1 MKIALGT
8 VQFGM
13 SYGIAN
19 KLGEVGS
26 PEIERIL
33 QYADRNGVEILDVA
47 SSYGNAESAIGK
59 FISNQVRSKQWKVI
73 TKTPHFKSDI
83 IDQQVD
89 ELLESFKLSLKKL
102 GQKSIYGLL
111 IHNCDD
117 IFSSSG
123 YKLLQA
129 MEQLK
134 QNGAIKKIGVSIYD
148 SNQIDRVLDNY
159 PIDLVQLP
167 VNILD
172 QRLLDGGQLKR
183 LKKYNVE
190 IHARSIF
197 LQGLLLMPLK
207 TIPSWF
213 FPIRGKLE
221 ELRAR
226 AKKLN
231 MNVLQLTLGFAQ
243 SIHEIDKVI
252 VGVSTLDQLHE
263 IVNAASVYIN
273 IEEFSDLS
281 IDDSTYLNPSNWG
294 NRVV

>member
-117 IFSSSG
+117 IFLSG
-123 YKLLQA
+123 GEKLLQI
-129 MEQLK
+129 MDKLK
-134 QNGAIKKIGVSIYD
+134 QDGLIEKIGVSLY
-148 SNQIDRVLDNY
+148 SGEQISSLLDNY
-159 PIDLVQLP
+159 LVDIVQLP
-167 VNILD
+167 INILD
-172 QRLLDGGQLKR
+172 QRLLEGGQLSM
-183 LKKYNVE
+183 LKKYGVE
-190 IHARSIF
+190 IHARSVF
-197 LQGLLLMPLK
+197 LQGLLLMPID

-213 FPIRGKLE
+213 NPIKDTLKLFHE
-221 ELRAR
+221 E
-226 AKKLN
+226 AKKQNLTK
-231 MNVLQLTLGFAQ
+231 LQLALGFVQ
-243 SIHEIDKVI
+243 SLIEIDKVV
-252 VGVSTLDQLHE
+252 VGVNSLGQLHE
-263 IVNAASVYIN
+263 IVSASSVRVNTAELSNISIN
-273 IEEFSDLS
+273 NPIF
-281 IDDSTYLNPSNWG
+281 LNPSKWK
-294 NRVV
+294 V

>member
-117 IFSSSG
+117 IFLSG
-123 YKLLQA
+123 GEKLLQI
-129 MEQLK
+129 MDKLK
-134 QNGAIKKIGVSIYD
+134 QDGLIEKIGVSLY
-148 SNQIDRVLDNY
+148 SGEQISSLLDNY
-159 PIDLVQLP
+159 LVDIVQLP
-167 VNILD
+167 INILD
-172 QRLLDGGQLKR
+172 QRLLEGGQLSM
-183 LKKYNVE
+183 LKKYGVE
-190 IHARSIF
+190 IHARSVF
-197 LQGLLLMPLK
+197 LQGLLLMPID

-213 FPIRGKLE
+213 NPIKDTLKLFHE
-221 ELRAR
+221 E
-226 AKKLN
+226 AKKQNLTK
-231 MNVLQLTLGFAQ
+231 LQLALGFVQ
-243 SIHEIDKVI
+243 SLTEIDKVV
-252 VGVSTLDQLHE
+252 VGVDSLQQLRE
-263 IVNAASVYIN
+263 IIDASSVKVNTAELSNIAIN
-273 IEEFSDLS
+273 NS
-281 IDDSTYLNPSNWG
+281 IFLNPSNW
-294 NRVV
+294 RV